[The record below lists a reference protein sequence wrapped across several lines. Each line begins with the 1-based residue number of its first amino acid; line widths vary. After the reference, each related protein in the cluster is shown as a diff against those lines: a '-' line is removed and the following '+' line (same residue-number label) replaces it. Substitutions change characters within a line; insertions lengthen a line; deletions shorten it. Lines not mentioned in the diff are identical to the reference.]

1 MEAALAQVQGW
12 AAELDALVT
21 RIAPRFTRREVRR
34 RVGAFLRGLLGPVER
49 KNGWQLAEQAS
60 EPTPDGMQR
69 LLNHARWDA
78 DAVRDDVRAYVVE
91 HLGAAGGVLVVD
103 ETGFVKK
110 GAKSAGVQRQYTGT
124 VGKKENCQVGVFLAY
139 ASPHGAA
146 LVDRELYLPESWT
159 ADRARCQQAAIPD
172 EVGFQTKPQLAL
184 GMLERAL
191 AAGVPVAWVTGDEAY
206 GGDARLRLWLEAH
219 QVPHVLAVKRTQH
232 VIAMN
237 LLPTP
242 AEGVITAVDEDAWQ
256 TLSAGDGA
264 KGPRVY
270 DWVAVQIRPLRE
282 PGVGH
287 WLLARRSLDDGEV
300 AYYVCYG
307 PAGTTL
313 AELVRVAGTRW
324 MVECCFQQAKGEAG
338 LDHYQVRRY
347 DAWYRHI
354 TLAMLAYAFL
364 VVMRAG
370 AGEHGGPVSAQKRP
384 IRRQG

>member
-1 MEAALAQVQGW
+1 MEAALAEIQGW
-12 AAELDALVT
+12 AAELDAVVA
-21 RIAPRFTRREVRR
+21 RIAPRFPRREVRQ
-34 RVGAFLRGLLGPVER
+34 RVRGFLRGLLGPVER
-49 KNGWQLAEQAS
+49 KNGWQLAEQAGDS
-60 EPTPDGMQR
+60 TPDGMQR

-78 DAVRDDVRAYVVE
+78 DAVRDEVRAYVVE
-91 HLGAAGGVLVVD
+91 HLGDGAGVLVVD

-110 GAKSAGVQRQYTGT
+110 GTKSAGVQRQYTGT
-124 VGKKENCQVGVFLAY
+124 VGKKENCQVGVFMAY
-139 ASPHGAA
+139 ASGRGAA

-172 EVGFQTKPQLAL
+172 QVGFQTKPQLAL
-184 GMLERAL
+184 LMLERAL
-191 AAGVPVAWVTGDEAY
+191 DSGIPVAWVTGDEAY
-206 GGDARLRLWLEAH
+206 GGDARLRLWLEAR

-242 AEGVITAVDEDAWQ
+242 AEDLIAAVKKDAWQ
-256 TLSAGDGA
+256 TLSAGAGA

-300 AYYVCYG
+300 AYYLCYG

-313 AELVRVAGTRW
+313 AELVGIAGTRW
-324 MVECCFQQAKGEAG
+324 TVEVCQPQCTHICG
-338 LDHYQVRRY
+338 L
-347 DAWYRHI
+347 A
-354 TLAMLAYAFL
+354 A
-364 VVMRAG
+364 
-370 AGEHGGPVSAQKRP
+370 
-384 IRRQG
+384 

>member
-1 MEAALAQVQGW
+1 MEAALAEIQGW
-12 AAELDALVT
+12 AAELDAVVA
-21 RIAPRFTRREVRR
+21 RIAPRFPRREVRQ
-34 RVGAFLRGLLGPVER
+34 RVRGFLRGLLGPVER
-49 KNGWQLAEQAS
+49 KNGWQLAEQAGDS
-60 EPTPDGMQR
+60 TPDGMQR

-78 DAVRDDVRAYVVE
+78 DAVRDEVRAYVVE
-91 HLGAAGGVLVVD
+91 HLGDGAGVLVVD

-110 GAKSAGVQRQYTGT
+110 GTKSAGVQRQYTGT
-124 VGKKENCQVGVFLAY
+124 VGKKENCQVGVFMAY
-139 ASPHGAA
+139 ASGRGAA

-172 EVGFQTKPQLAL
+172 QVGFQTKPQLAL
-184 GMLERAL
+184 LMLERAL
-191 AAGVPVAWVTGDEAY
+191 DSGIPVAWVTGDEAY
-206 GGDARLRLWLEAH
+206 GGDARLRLWLEAR

-242 AEGVITAVDEDAWQ
+242 AEDLIAAVKKDAWQ
-256 TLSAGDGA
+256 TLSAGAGA

-270 DWVAVQIRPLRE
+270 DWVAVQIRLLRE

-300 AYYVCYG
+300 AYYLCYG

-313 AELVRVAGTRW
+313 AELVGIAGTRW
-324 MVECCFQQAKGEAG
+324 TVECCFQQAKGEAG

-354 TLAMLAYAFL
+354 TLAMLAHAFL
-364 VVMRAG
+364 VAMRAG
-370 AGEHGGPVSAQKRP
+370 AGAPQGPVNAQK
-384 IRRQG
+384 